1 MRRSEQTTIKTS
13 CPRDCYDSCGIS
25 AIVIDGKINR
35 VLGDSDHEMTHGALC
50 AKCAFVYN
58 GVWIDPK
65 KRLSHPLRRT
75 GRKGTHSFQEVS
87 WDEALS
93 DISQRLHS
101 IIGEYGGQSILH
113 THYTGI
119 CSLIAGNFP
128 LRFFNRIGATE
139 VDPDTVC
146 NKAGH
151 ETLSLMFGQSM
162 NGFDPRTAKDTD
174 CLIIWGANP
183 SASAPHVHKRWLP
196 DVKQHAKVI
205 VIDPIRHETADF
217 ADLHLQLRPGTDA
230 VLAFA
235 LLHVLARNDDLDQT
249 FIANSVLGWDQ
260 IIDEIDKTTPEVA
273 AAITGVSVT
282 DIEKAVEWFGLG
294 RSMLWLGQA
303 LQRQKHAGNIMRS
316 ASLLVA
322 GTGNIGRPGS
332 GFLYINGAEAR
343 QINLDWLSGAALNS
357 SPTQAISHMDLA
369 ERLADSD
376 KSKALFSWNNNIAAS
391 NPQQKALHQALS
403 CDDLFHIAIDL
414 FHTDTTA
421 FADYILPASSFL
433 EFDDVLLP
441 YFHYDV
447 SPINKVIEPIAESL
461 PNQEIFRRLATAM
474 GFTDKALFESDQSL
488 IDQIF
493 QQLNMPISF
502 DELKNKGS
510 MPWSEQ
516 PLIHYSDGVFPTASG
531 KIDVASDNW
540 LAAGLNKSPV
550 AIADQPPKTHY
561 LRLLSPAD
569 PFLMNFSYGNDD
581 KIAMKIGNASVS
593 THPQELADRQLVSGQ
608 KITLKNHYG
617 ELEVIVVASDRIPR
631 GVALLPKGRWPSLEK
646 AGANINILNDG
657 VKTDIGQSSAVH
669 SIEVEL
675 VS

>member
-75 GRKGTHSFQEVS
+75 GAKGTHSYQEVS
-87 WDEALS
+87 WDEALT

-101 IIGEYGGQSILH
+101 IIEEYGGQSILH

-151 ETLSLMFGQSM
+151 DTLSLMFGQSM

-183 SASAPHVHKRWLP
+183 SVSAPHVHKRWLP

-249 FIANSVLGWDQ
+249 FITNSVLGWNQ

-273 AAITGVSVT
+273 AAITGVAVT
-282 DIEKAVEWFGLG
+282 DIETAAEWFGLG

-303 LQRQKHAGNIMRS
+303 LQRQTHAGNIMRS
-316 ASLLVA
+316 ASLLIA
-322 GTGNIGRPGS
+322 GTGNIGKPGS

-357 SPTQAISHMDLA
+357 SATQAISHMDLA
-369 ERLADSD
+369 VRLANSD

-403 CDDLFHIAIDL
+403 RDDLFHVAIDL

-447 SPINKVIEPIAESL
+447 SAINKVIEPIAESL
-461 PNQEIFRRLATAM
+461 PNQEIFRRLAAAM
-474 GFTDKALFESDQSL
+474 GFTDEALFESDQSL
-488 IDQIF
+488 IEQIF
-493 QQLNMPISF
+493 QQLNMPVSF
-502 DELKNKGS
+502 DELRKKGS

-550 AIADQPPKTHY
+550 ASADQPPKTHY

-581 KIAMKIGNASVS
+581 KIAMKIGKASVS
-593 THPQELADRQLVSGQ
+593 IHPQELADRQLVSGQ

-646 AGANINILNDG
+646 TGANINILNDG
-657 VKTDIGQSSAVH
+657 AKTDIGQSSAVH

>member
-1 MRRSEQTTIKTS
+1 M
-13 CPRDCYDSCGIS
+13 
-25 AIVIDGKINR
+25 
-35 VLGDSDHEMTHGALC
+35 
-50 AKCAFVYN
+50 AFVYN

-75 GRKGTHSFQEVS
+75 GAKGTHSYQEVS
-87 WDEALS
+87 WDEALT

-101 IIGEYGGQSILH
+101 IIEEYGGQSILH

-249 FIANSVLGWDQ
+249 FITNSVLGWDQ

-273 AAITGVSVT
+273 AAITGLAVT
-282 DIEKAVEWFGLG
+282 DIETAAEWFGLG

-303 LQRQKHAGNIMRS
+303 LQRQTHAGNIMRS
-316 ASLLVA
+316 ASLLIA
-322 GTGNIGRPGS
+322 GTGNIGKPGS

-357 SPTQAISHMDLA
+357 SATQAISHMDLA
-369 ERLADSD
+369 ERLANSD

-403 CDDLFHIAIDL
+403 RDDLFHVAIDL

-447 SPINKVIEPIAESL
+447 SAVNKVIEPIAESL
-461 PNQEIFRRLATAM
+461 PNQEIFRRLAAAM
-474 GFTDKALFESDQSL
+474 GFTDEELFESDQSL
-488 IDQIF
+488 IEQIF
-493 QQLNMPISF
+493 KQLNMPISF
-502 DELKNKGS
+502 DELRKEGS

-581 KIAMKIGNASVS
+581 KIAMKIGKASVS
-593 THPQELADRQLVSGQ
+593 IHPQELADRQLVSGQ

-646 AGANINILNDG
+646 TGANINILNDG
-657 VKTDIGQSSAVH
+657 AKTDIGQSSAVH
-669 SIEVEL
+669 SIEVKL